1 MGRFVDV
8 DKFLE
13 EGRHLGDP
21 QASTKEGRLERGFVL
36 WRPRKA
42 KKASIIVRGMTVK
55 EFAKRF
61 PHSNKRLKELRSD
74 PSQTVLYSFKRF
86 DRLVRFDSGL
96 GAQGALVERVHQ

>member
-1 MGRFVDV
+1 M
-8 DKFLE
+8 
-13 EGRHLGDP
+13 
-21 QASTKEGRLERGFVL
+21 L

-96 GAQGALVERVHQ
+96 GAQGALVENVHQ